1 MNNPNP
7 MRIKKSSGFTL
18 IELLTVIAIV
28 GILAAIIIPTV
39 GRVRA
44 SAKAAQSK
52 SNLRQIGM
60 ATLAYLNENKG
71 IFPYA
76 NKLTING
83 VPNRFWCDALEAYV
97 LNYADPT
104 RKNDLFFDPTAEIK
118 HGGDLSNSAGIS
130 DYGVSFY
137 VFQDANNPLSP
148 AKQVNISRIPNPSRT
163 AIIATAWSPGN
174 GSASWYMSLAYVT
187 GGPSQVDQPH
197 ARYPGE
203 QVGMLFADAHVES
216 IPGTKVF
223 EDRVKL
229 FKFE

>member
-1 MNNPNP
+1 
-7 MRIKKSSGFTL
+7 MRIKKASGFTL

-60 ATLAYLNENKG
+60 ATLGYLNENKG
-71 IFPYA
+71 IFPCA
-76 NKLTING
+76 NFLVVNG
-83 VPNRFWCDALEAYV
+83 VPNRFWCDALEVYV
-97 LNYADPT
+97 LASADPI
-104 RKNDLFFDPTAEIK
+104 RKSDIFSDPTAENK
-118 HGGDLSNSAGIS
+118 HGIS
-130 DYGVSFY
+130 DYGASFY
-137 VFQDANNPLSP
+137 VFQDTNNPLAP
-148 AKQVNISRIPNPSRT
+148 AKQVNIINIQNPSRI
-163 AIIATAWSPGN
+163 AIVTTAWRPSADA
-174 GSASWYMSLAYVT
+174 ASWYMSPAYVT

-197 ARYPGE
+197 ARYPGG
-203 QVGMLFADAHVES
+203 QVGVLFADAHVES